1 MSSYEG
7 LAASYDALTTDVGY
21 EKRADFLE
29 KLFRRSRIPVHTVL
43 DLACGT
49 GTMTWLLTD
58 RGYELIGVDGSE
70 EMLAAAMEKSGQ
82 VEGIPPIFLHQSM
95 PQLDLYGTVDAAI
108 CCLDSLNYLTRPADV
123 QRTFRRL
130 HLFIAPGGLLVFD
143 INTVAKLAALDGQVF
158 LDETEDTY
166 CVWRTEYLR
175 GLCTYYM
182 DLFDRRRDGAWQR
195 ELEIHRQRAY
205 TTEELTGWLRAAG
218 FTDIRTWGDGKLRR
232 PTDNEQRID
241 HILRAITSD
250 GLVQAAAISSRDL
263 TERAR
268 QIHKTLPV
276 ATAALG
282 RTLAGASM
290 MGNALKGHGA
300 SLTLQIKGSGPLGT
314 ILAVSDSDGNVRGY
328 VTNPQTEL
336 PLRPDGKLDVGGAV
350 GQEGSLTVIKDLNMK
365 EPYEDAIY

>member
-58 RGYELIGVDGSE
+58 RGYELIGVDDSE

-166 CVWRTEYLR
+166 CVWRTEYSEKR
-175 GLCTYYM
+175 RLCHYGI
-182 DLFDRRRDGAWQR
+182 DLFQRDGDVWLRSQ
-195 ELEIHRQRAY
+195 EEHTEYAY
-205 TTEELTGWLRAAG
+205 TPEELTGYLRVAGFRNIQVYGDRKLRAPRE
-218 FTDIRTWGDGKLRR
+218 DELR
-232 PTDNEQRID
+232 IW
-241 HILRAITSD
+241 I
-250 GLVQAAAISSRDL
+250 AA
-263 TERAR
+263 E
-268 QIHKTLPV
+268 
-276 ATAALG
+276 
-282 RTLAGASM
+282 
-290 MGNALKGHGA
+290 
-300 SLTLQIKGSGPLGT
+300 
-314 ILAVSDSDGNVRGY
+314 
-328 VTNPQTEL
+328 
-336 PLRPDGKLDVGGAV
+336 
-350 GQEGSLTVIKDLNMK
+350 K
-365 EPYEDAIY
+365 E